1 LPLSPFLDAFEPSN
15 AIRTAGENIT
25 RLRVVGVVRR
35 TADDVERF
43 LCDVLDDDGT
53 EAALLA

>member
-15 AIRTAGENIT
+15 AIRTAGENIM
-25 RLRVVGVVRR
+25 RLRVVVSGRH